1 MDPLNDDE
9 LNQLLRRWE
18 APAAPTTL
26 RIPVRT
32 APETSDGPSRKRAWS
47 WLWNGRIQIPVPIG
61 ALALVVVAAFWMY
74 SGSEPAAPKTPSVGS
89 SVAPPVKPAPAPAE
103 PESVPVIVV
112 KDKPATAALS
122 GFQPVGQLELRIVR
136 GQP

>member
-26 RIPVRT
+26 RVHVQT
-32 APETSDGPSRKRAWS
+32 LPEPSRRSAWN
-47 WLWNGRIQIPVPIG
+47 WLWNGRVQIPVPIG
-61 ALALVVVAAFWMY
+61 ALALVVVAVFWMY
-74 SGSEPAAPKTPSVGS
+74 SGNKPTPTTPATGS
-89 SVAPPVKPAPAPAE
+89 SVGTPASAPAPAPVE
-103 PESVPVIVV
+103 QETIPIHVV

-136 GQP
+136 EQP